1 MNLDAK
7 KVSRSV
13 FTFWIVIGN
22 VGALN
27 GVLISLSAV
36 VLSIIFAYQK
46 SLNHLVSQLY
56 WTNDPEASEVFEPQ
70 TKIRLNAKK

>member
-27 GVLISLSAV
+27 GVLISFSAV
-36 VLSIIFAYQK
+36 VLSIFAYQK

>member
-7 KVSRSV
+7 KVTRTV

-27 GVLISLSAV
+27 GVLIYLSAV
-36 VLSIIFAYQK
+36 LLSVFAYQK

-56 WTNDPEASEVFEPQ
+56 YTNEPETWHYWVATNE
-70 TKIRLNAKK
+70 NALKRC